1 MADTE
6 PIHPSKM
13 IMSKEIFVRF
23 AEPRERTR
31 LKAMQAFSMRSLGAA
46 YYEAEV
52 LDAFVADVGT
62 MDDMLLADGT
72 YLVAYSGTEIIG
84 CGGWTSRRSAHE
96 ARIVRSAAQAARTAT
111 VCSVYIH
118 PSFARR
124 GIATALM
131 SAIENEIL
139 SAGFDTASLTAT
151 LSSIPL
157 YRRLGYRS
165 GDAVA
170 VELRNGMSF
179 VAIKMDKR
187 LRSSA
192 LRAA

>member
-1 MADTE
+1 
-6 PIHPSKM
+6 
-13 IMSKEIFVRF
+13 MSKEIFVRF
-23 AEPRERTR
+23 AEPREQAR
-31 LKAMQAFSMRSLGAA
+31 LKAMQAFSMRSLGAPF
-46 YYEAEV
+46 YEAEV

-62 MDDMLLADGT
+62 MDEALLADGT
-72 YLVAYSGTEIIG
+72 YLVAYSGAEIIG
-84 CGGWTSRRSAHE
+84 CGGWTSRRS
-96 ARIVRSAAQAARTAT
+96 VRLVRGAAQIARTAT
-111 VCSVYIH
+111 VCSVYVH
-118 PSFARR
+118 PGFARR

-170 VELRNGMSF
+170 IELRKGMSF
-179 VAIKMDKR
+179 VAMKMEKR
-187 LRSSA
+187 LRSTA

>member
-1 MADTE
+1 
-6 PIHPSKM
+6 
-13 IMSKEIFVRF
+13 MSKEIFVRF
-23 AEPRERTR
+23 AEPRELAR
-31 LKAMQAFSMRSLGAA
+31 LKAMQAFSMRSLGAP

-62 MDDMLLADGT
+62 MDDLLLADGT
-72 YLVAYSGTEIIG
+72 YLVAYSGAEVIA
-84 CGGWTSRRSAHE
+84 CGGWTSRRSVRE
-96 ARIVRSAAQAARTAT
+96 ARVVRGAAQVARTAT
-111 VCSVYIH
+111 VCSVYVH

-157 YRRLGYRS
+157 YRRLGYRC

-170 VELRNGMSF
+170 VELRKGMSF
-179 VAIKMDKR
+179 VTMKMEKR
-187 LRSSA
+187 LRSTA